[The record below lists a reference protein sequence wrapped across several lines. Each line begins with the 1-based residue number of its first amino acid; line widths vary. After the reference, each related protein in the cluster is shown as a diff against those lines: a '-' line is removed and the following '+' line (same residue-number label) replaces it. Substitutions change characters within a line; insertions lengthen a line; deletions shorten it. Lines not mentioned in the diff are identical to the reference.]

1 MSVPIDEQDVA
12 LDRTGS
18 LALPQRLGIMAAA
31 WGGAMSGGSDEPQPD
46 EGGLSIDIDP
56 ELIAAAMNA
65 VDRRAKKRKKAG
77 FAPSRLQEETGDPV
91 TVDLEEQTSE
101 PAAHRLAAVPAAPAP
116 DVPPPAR
123 DPRAVDIQLLNMRLR
138 DAKDGLR
145 RADAEITTLKEER
158 DALERQI
165 RGLREAVQ
173 RLSSDAEAI
182 RIRNR
187 KEREE
192 YERSGEERV
201 LRAFFEVG
209 DNVERGIAHAGQDPQ
224 RVGQGLQMI
233 YQQFHG
239 LLRRFGVERIGAERG
254 VLFDPALHE
263 AILHTASET
272 VLPGCILDQVNAGFT
287 LRGRLLRPARVV
299 VVSGSESEK

>member
-1 MSVPIDEQDVA
+1 
-12 LDRTGS
+12 
-18 LALPQRLGIMAAA
+18 
-31 WGGAMSGGSDEPQPD
+31 MSGGSDEPQPD

-91 TVDLEEQTSE
+91 TVDLEEQTVE
-101 PAAHRLAAVPAAPAP
+101 PAAPRLAAVPGAAAPAP
-116 DVPPPAR
+116 EILPPAR

-145 RADAEITTLKEER
+145 RADAEITSLKEER
-158 DALERQI
+158 DSLERQV
-165 RGLREAVQ
+165 RELREAVQ
-173 RLSSDAEAI
+173 RQSSDAEAM

-224 RVGQGLQMI
+224 RVVQGLQMI
-233 YQQFHG
+233 HEQFHG
-239 LLRRFGVERIGAERG
+239 LLRRFGVERIGAEQG
-254 VLFDPALHE
+254 LLFDPALHE

-272 VLPGCILDQVNAGFT
+272 VLPGCILDQVTSGFT

-299 VVSGSESEK
+299 VAAGSESEK